1 MATPRKSPAKKAAAK
16 TAKTTTKKA
25 AAPAKKAAAK
35 QPEPPYA
42 GFDLPDHLRLTP
54 FESLDPRIQKR
65 LSGE

>member
-1 MATPRKSPAKKAAAK
+1 MATPK
-16 TAKTTTKKA
+16 KTTTKKA
-25 AAPAKKAAAK
+25 AAPAKKTAAK
-35 QPEPPYA
+35 KAAPTPKAASKTPEPPYA